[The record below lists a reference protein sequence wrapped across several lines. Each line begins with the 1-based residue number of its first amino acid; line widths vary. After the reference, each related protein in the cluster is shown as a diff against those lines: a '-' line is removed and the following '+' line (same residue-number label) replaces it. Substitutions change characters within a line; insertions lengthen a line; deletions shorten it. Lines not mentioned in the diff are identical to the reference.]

1 VRRRRDSS
9 IAIVFE
15 THSTTTDNER
25 WIASGWLDGQLSLAG
40 KRQANELRERRG
52 GEGLSAVFTSDLG
65 RAVETAQL
73 AFGGLGMPIFHDWRL
88 RECDYGELNGTPVA
102 RLEVERSRHVYEPYP
117 AGESYSQVVF
127 RVQSFLHDLSPR
139 FENERVV
146 VIGHSATQ
154 WALQHLLEGTPL
166 PRLVESSFRWQ
177 PGWLYT
183 LVVDS

>member
-1 VRRRRDSS
+1 MRRRNQPSVV
-9 IAIVFE
+9 IVFE

-52 GEGLSAVFTSDLG
+52 SEEFAAVFTSDLG
-65 RAVETAQL
+65 RAVETARL
-73 AFGGLGMPIFHDWRL
+73 AFGGLGIPIFHDWRL

-102 RLEVERSRHVYEPYP
+102 RLEGARPRHVYEPYP
-117 AGESYSQVVF
+117 RGESYSQVVF
-127 RVQSFLHDLSPR
+127 RVQSFLHDLSGR
-139 FENERVV
+139 YANERVLV
-146 VIGHSATQ
+146 VGHSATQ

-166 PRLVESSFRWQ
+166 AELVEGSFRWQ

-183 LVVDS
+183 LVVDQ

>member
-1 VRRRRDSS
+1 MRRRRQSS

-25 WIASGWLDGQLSLAG
+25 WIATGWIDGRLSSAG
-40 KRQANELRERRG
+40 QRQAKELSERRAA
-52 GEGLSAVFTSDLG
+52 EEIAAVFTSDLA
-65 RAVETAQL
+65 RAVETAKL
-73 AFGGLGMPIFHDWRL
+73 AFGERDIPIFHDWRL

-117 AGESYSQVVF
+117 GGESYGQVVA

-166 PRLVESSFRWQ
+166 AELVEGSFRWQ
-177 PGWLYT
+177 AGWLYT
-183 LVVDS
+183 LLVDS

>member
-1 VRRRRDSS
+1 MRRRRQSS

-25 WIASGWLDGQLSLAG
+25 WIATGWLDGRLSSAG
-40 KRQANELRERRG
+40 QRQAKELSERRAA
-52 GEGLSAVFTSDLG
+52 EEVAAVFTSDLA
-65 RAVETAQL
+65 RAVETAKL
-73 AFGGLGMPIFHDWRL
+73 AFGDRGVPIFHDWRL

-117 AGESYSQVVF
+117 GGESYRQVVA

-146 VIGHSATQ
+146 LIGHSATQ

-166 PRLVESSFRWQ
+166 AQLVEGSFRWQ
-177 PGWLYT
+177 AGWLYT
-183 LVVDS
+183 LAVDS